1 MKGCLRFGTFICLIS
16 PKLAKYIHELSPL
29 EQHQKIDKK
38 REINKN
44 TKGNEMGIRK
54 KIKKIG

>member
-29 EQHQKIDKK
+29 EQHKKIDKK

-44 TKGNEMGIRK
+44 TKGNEMRIRK
-54 KIKKIG
+54 KCY

>member
-1 MKGCLRFGTFICLIS
+1 MCLIS

-54 KIKKIG
+54 KNY

>member
-1 MKGCLRFGTFICLIS
+1 MKGCFRFGTFICLIS

-29 EQHQKIDKK
+29 EQHKIFDKK
-38 REINKN
+38 REKNQN

-54 KIKKIG
+54 KSY

>member
-16 PKLAKYIHELSPL
+16 PKLAKYIHELSAL
-29 EQHQKIDKK
+29 EQHQRIDKK
-38 REINKN
+38 REKKKKN

-54 KIKKIG
+54 KGY